1 MTDRLGLSTRMTM
14 VLSPPFFVIAYVLFS
29 GAKGSDVAVVIAAAA
44 SFLVSIAL
52 AGWLIRLV
60 VSERREAK
68 RTAQSL
74 RSAEDNLRLAERK
87 GRTDRELQQGFEQM
101 EEALIGGLDID
112 ALAEAVIT
120 ALCRYVGA
128 PVGALYLKRTGDAE
142 AQPVYERVAGV
153 ALHDLDEGRTY
164 QHGEGIVGQVAKT
177 GRAMEVASP
186 PEAPLVVDDGLR
198 RRRQPNV
205 LSVYPIV
212 ANKDVLGVICL
223 GLQEGLKGGK
233 RRFSERILRSVAI
246 AFQAA
251 IARRAAA
258 ATLKDFQ
265 DLAERLQHQQEVLRV
280 TNTRLEEQAVALEQA
295 REEAEVRNT
304 DLRKA
309 EAEAALRA
317 DEASRANTYKS
328 EFLANMS
335 HELRTP
341 LNSIIL
347 LSKLLAEGRS
357 GALTG
362 EQAKQAGVI
371 HQAGSDLLG
380 LINDVLDLSKIE
392 AGKMRLLV
400 EEVKLERL
408 VLDAHALFAPLAE
421 RKAVTLNSA
430 IDDDLPA
437 QMITDGDRIKQILR
451 NFLSNAIKFVDSGQ
465 ITVFAQ
471 ALRPEHLEALHS
483 GQARREQLRAE
494 PGGYVALGVT
504 DTGIGIPADRQKII
518 FEAFRQADGTT
529 SRKYGG
535 TGLGLNIVTKL
546 ADLLEGAVGM
556 WSQEGEGSTFFVV
569 VPLRSAVNEAAV
581 SPDEVSLVT
590 SEKTQSGHSKAPER
604 LADSE
609 PIGRGRRVLLV
620 DDDVRNTY
628 ALTIALELDGF
639 EVVTAANGRQA
650 LEQLDQKAAFDL
662 VLMDI
667 MMPEMDGY
675 EAIRR
680 LRADERFVDLPVL
693 ALTAR
698 TQPEDRAACM
708 EAGADDYLVKPIDHN
723 LLIERLDRALN
734 REELT
739 S

>member
-347 LSKLLAEGRS
+347 LSKLLGGRAQRRVDGRAS
-357 GALTG
+357 
-362 EQAKQAGVI
+362 QAGRRDSS
-371 HQAGSDLLG
+371 G
-380 LINDVLDLSKIE
+380 
-392 AGKMRLLV
+392 GKRLT
-400 EEVKLERL
+400 R
-408 VLDAHALFAPLAE
+408 
-421 RKAVTLNSA
+421 
-430 IDDDLPA
+430 
-437 QMITDGDRIKQILR
+437 
-451 NFLSNAIKFVDSGQ
+451 
-465 ITVFAQ
+465 
-471 ALRPEHLEALHS
+471 
-483 GQARREQLRAE
+483 
-494 PGGYVALGVT
+494 
-504 DTGIGIPADRQKII
+504 
-518 FEAFRQADGTT
+518 
-529 SRKYGG
+529 
-535 TGLGLNIVTKL
+535 
-546 ADLLEGAVGM
+546 
-556 WSQEGEGSTFFVV
+556 
-569 VPLRSAVNEAAV
+569 
-581 SPDEVSLVT
+581 
-590 SEKTQSGHSKAPER
+590 
-604 LADSE
+604 
-609 PIGRGRRVLLV
+609 
-620 DDDVRNTY
+620 
-628 ALTIALELDGF
+628 
-639 EVVTAANGRQA
+639 
-650 LEQLDQKAAFDL
+650 LDQ
-662 VLMDI
+662 
-667 MMPEMDGY
+667 
-675 EAIRR
+675 RR
-680 LRADERFVDLPVL
+680 PGPLE
-693 ALTAR
+693 
-698 TQPEDRAACM
+698 
-708 EAGADDYLVKPIDHN
+708 N
-723 LLIERLDRALN
+723 
-734 REELT
+734 
-739 S
+739 

>member
-1 MTDRLGLSTRMTM
+1 
-14 VLSPPFFVIAYVLFS
+14 
-29 GAKGSDVAVVIAAAA
+29 
-44 SFLVSIAL
+44 
-52 AGWLIRLV
+52 
-60 VSERREAK
+60 
-68 RTAQSL
+68 
-74 RSAEDNLRLAERK
+74 
-87 GRTDRELQQGFEQM
+87 
-101 EEALIGGLDID
+101 
-112 ALAEAVIT
+112 
-120 ALCRYVGA
+120 
-128 PVGALYLKRTGDAE
+128 
-142 AQPVYERVAGV
+142 
-153 ALHDLDEGRTY
+153 
-164 QHGEGIVGQVAKT
+164 
-177 GRAMEVASP
+177 
-186 PEAPLVVDDGLR
+186 
-198 RRRQPNV
+198 
-205 LSVYPIV
+205 
-212 ANKDVLGVICL
+212 
-223 GLQEGLKGGK
+223 
-233 RRFSERILRSVAI
+233 
-246 AFQAA
+246 
-251 IARRAAA
+251 
-258 ATLKDFQ
+258 
-265 DLAERLQHQQEVLRV
+265 
-280 TNTRLEEQAVALEQA
+280 
-295 REEAEVRNT
+295 
-304 DLRKA
+304 
-309 EAEAALRA
+309 
-317 DEASRANTYKS
+317 
-328 EFLANMS
+328 
-335 HELRTP
+335 
-341 LNSIIL
+341 
-347 LSKLLAEGRS
+347 
-357 GALTG
+357 
-362 EQAKQAGVI
+362 
-371 HQAGSDLLG
+371 
-380 LINDVLDLSKIE
+380 
-392 AGKMRLLV
+392 MRLLV
-400 EEVKLERL
+400 EEVELERL

-430 IDDDLPA
+430 IDDDLPT

-471 ALRPEHLEALHS
+471 AVRSEHLEALHS

-581 SPDEVSLVT
+581 SSDEVSLVT
-590 SEKTQSGHSKAPER
+590 SEKTQSGHPKAPER

-628 ALTIALELDGF
+628 ALTIALESDGF